1 MRQLIV
7 RVPKGYGADVLDIAQ
22 RYQGANLAC
31 SNAIADNASVELVF
45 VHLSNR
51 KVENFLEDLEPLP
64 QLHVTLFP
72 TGAIV
77 LKPPPEEAPEQVRNV
92 TDLSPIEV
100 FLAGLQ
106 SVGSWKGFLGYSAV
120 GGAVVWTGL
129 FTNSSYLLV
138 AAMLIAPFAGP
149 AANVA
154 IATARGDTTLLWQ
167 GLRRY
172 FAAIGVTIGVAAV
185 LSLILAQDVA
195 TASMVSTSEISIVS
209 VLLPLAAGTAGALN
223 LFQSERSSLVSGAAT
238 GMLVA
243 ASLAPP
249 AGLIGMAAAIGR
261 WNMVVSGVFALL
273 LQLAGI
279 NLAGTIVFRLYGLSA
294 RGARYHRG
302 RQRVFPAVLGTTI
315 AMLAALLVWQFSN
328 APNLQRSSR
337 AQRAEADVQQVVEGG
352 NLAHLVEAN
361 ARFTRSDISGQNTLL
376 VNVYVQPK
384 PEVTA
389 STEDIRQQ
397 LTRNIQSYFIQQDY
411 DVTPLVDV
419 SVLEP
424 PGG

>member
-22 RYQGANLAC
+22 RYQGAKLAC

>member
-384 PEVTA
+384 PAVTA